1 MNVIFFLKET
11 DGNVSLDI
19 YRAYYFQVQLQLK
32 LSETNYCDFVVWN
45 SEDLFTQRLYRDEPF
60 ILVASEKC
68 KLFIKLCIL
77 PELLGKRYSLEPQ
90 SISSSK
96 AATKSKKSAGAIVS
110 KRSLGQ

>member
-45 SEDLFTQRLYRDEPF
+45 SEDLFIQRLYRDEPF
-60 ILVASEKC
+60 ISVASEKC

-77 PELLGKRYSLEPQ
+77 PELLRKWYSQEPQ
-90 SISSSK
+90 SISSSNNGSSNEEQK
-96 AATKSKKSAGAIVS
+96 EH
-110 KRSLGQ
+110 